1 MKGEVCLREH
11 LFEHFNSERHNGFL
25 HDVSVILVDKTD
37 EKNPIKRVQP
47 TQRRRKDDVK
57 TS

>member
-11 LFEHFNSERHNGFL
+11 LFEHFNSEGHNGFL
-25 HDVSVILVDKTD
+25 HDVSVILIDKTD
-37 EKNPIKRVQP
+37 EKNPIKQVQP
-47 TQRRRKDDVK
+47 KK